1 MVKKE
6 QAEVNEKEFR
16 ELYERVARLEK
27 SIENGLK
34 DDISELKER
43 TNEIHSILTS
53 IVSDIAHTKTMQKV
67 QWWFI
72 TAILAT
78 IVTSFVKFFTLR

>member
-16 ELYERVARLEK
+16 ELCERVARLEK

-53 IVSDIAHTKTMQKV
+53 IVSDIARTKTMQKV